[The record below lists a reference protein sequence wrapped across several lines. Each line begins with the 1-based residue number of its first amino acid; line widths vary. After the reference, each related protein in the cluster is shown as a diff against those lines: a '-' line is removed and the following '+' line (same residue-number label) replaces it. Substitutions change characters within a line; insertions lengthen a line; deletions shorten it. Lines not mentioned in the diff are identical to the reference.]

1 MKFEIFLSTGAA
13 KFLKNLDN
21 EDKTRIIEKIKLL
34 ENGPFGLP
42 YKKIKGRENTY
53 RIRIGDFRVVYSI
66 HEKEIRVL
74 KIGPRKGIYKKL
86 SASFLSCSFFIFINL

>member
-1 MKFEIFLSTGAA
+1 MNFGIFLSTGAA
-13 KFLKNLDN
+13 KFLKSLDK
-21 EDKTRIIEKIKLL
+21 EDKNRIIEKMRLL
-34 ENGPFGLP
+34 ENGPFSLP

-86 SASFLSCSFFIFINL
+86 SASFLSCLFFIFINL